1 MAPVEAF
8 DRLAE
13 PQGRVYRQK
22 MMRIIEKAWNAFGG
36 ESATKR
42 EDEIVVSD
50 TPLEPAS
57 PDDHETFIRVVIGDL
72 RLRQCYALRP
82 HRMRQVEEDVL
93 QFEATEGQPDQR
105 REEGEF
111 TMARDELDPVFRP
124 QSPRQTFR
132 RDHAGKTAAQHEN
145 ICHTQLL
152 KTSVIRKSAP
162 VITLRYA
169 TPPPPGSF
177 TPKILS
183 SKAYRLHRLR
193 GLD

>member
-1 MAPVEAF
+1 MASVKAF

-22 MMRIIEKAWNAFGG
+22 MVCILEKARNALGG
-36 ESATKR
+36 ESATQS

-57 PDDHETFIRVVIGDL
+57 PDNHETFIRVVVGDL
-72 RLRQCYALRP
+72 RLRQCDALRP
-82 HRMRQVEEDVL
+82 HRMGQIEEDVL
-93 QFEATEGQPDQR
+93 QFEATEGQPYQR
-105 REEGEF
+105 REEGEL
-111 TMARDELDPVFRP
+111 TMAGDERDPVFRP
-124 QSPRQTFR
+124 QAPRQSFR
-132 RDHAGKTAAQHEN
+132 CDHAGKAAAQHEN

-162 VITLRYA
+162 IITLRYA
-169 TPPPPGSF
+169 TPPPPRSF
-177 TPKILS
+177 MPKILS
-183 SKAYRLHRLR
+183 SKAYRLRRLR